1 MPRKIKIDLG
11 YAVLTAE
18 RNSDLTYPEIIV
30 GLEDSSGSWI
40 QDLAIVGS
48 QYHYNDGEVVCD
60 EGISIKVYSDKENE
74 DFTHDFNVGIYRE
87 PEDGGVA

>member
-1 MPRKIKIDLG
+1 MSEKVKIDLG

-18 RNSDLTYPEIIV
+18 KNSDPTYPEIIIR
-30 GLEDSSGSWI
+30 LEDSGGSWI

-87 PEDGGVA
+87 SEDGGAV